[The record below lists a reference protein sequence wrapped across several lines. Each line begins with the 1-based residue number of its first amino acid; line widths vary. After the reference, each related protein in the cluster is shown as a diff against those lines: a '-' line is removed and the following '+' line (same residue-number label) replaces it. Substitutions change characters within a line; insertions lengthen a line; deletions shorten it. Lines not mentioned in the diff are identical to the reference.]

1 MPGAVCQQN
10 QIHAQIPKT
19 CYVPIMLKA
28 QPLIPR
34 NKPID
39 TIILTRM
46 PNMCLKNT
54 CSQIPNTQ
62 YQKKI
67 HNDDHN
73 TVGDDNGDG
82 DDDV

>member
-1 MPGAVCQQN
+1 MPNSQKTMPGAVCQQY
-10 QIHAQIPKT
+10 QILAQIPKT

-28 QPLIPR
+28 QP
-34 NKPID
+34 ID
-39 TIILTRM
+39 TIILTQM
-46 PNMCLKNT
+46 PNMCLK
-54 CSQIPNTQ
+54 IPAPIK
-62 YQKKI
+62 YQI